1 MSSLI
6 QVVNEFTLPT
16 LWFVHDNFKTLTN
29 TIVVFYI
36 LLINYTS
43 LMLSCTNV
51 RNQRQFHGRLCIHTL
66 LIPAIRYIMF
76 SPLNNDF
83 FCRRNGV
90 EIATLFDQNHVD
102 NHKNSMAGQ
111 SILAELEEG
120 DRIQVKHFN
129 KINGRNNILNG
140 SRTFLN

>member
-1 MSSLI
+1 
-6 QVVNEFTLPT
+6 
-16 LWFVHDNFKTLTN
+16 
-29 TIVVFYI
+29 
-36 LLINYTS
+36 
-43 LMLSCTNV
+43 
-51 RNQRQFHGRLCIHTL
+51 
-66 LIPAIRYIMF
+66 MF

-140 SRTFLN
+140 SRTFFKLTKPINIEKSIFFTDVFGGN